1 MVLLIG
7 VSPNSDISS
16 HLDWTFRRS
25 FKVDIILNLLYAYN
39 IITHYLAHN
48 FKNLPLRI
56 SNLKNNY
63 EDLFLFFSYVG
74 SIEYCCSERWG
85 E

>member
-1 MVLLIG
+1 M
-7 VSPNSDISS
+7 
-16 HLDWTFRRS
+16 
-25 FKVDIILNLLYAYN
+25 DIILNLLYASN
-39 IITHYLAHN
+39 IIAHYLAHN